1 MPMLK
6 YSTILQFLFLFVI
19 TSNSF
24 SQTSS
29 ITGKVRDF
37 DSGEP
42 VPFAL
47 VGVQGLSMNTTADL
61 DGNFVIQDIAPGFYN
76 LEVTSLGYE
85 KYIVFELEV
94 TVDRPAEV
102 EVSLKTASVG
112 LKEVE
117 IKASS
122 ISRSEESPLSARSI
136 GTSEIKRNPGG
147 NRDISRA
154 IRVLPG
160 VAIIPT
166 FRNDIIIRGGAANEN
181 RFYIDGIE
189 IPNINHFATQ
199 GASGGPVGML
209 NVDLINEVEFYS
221 GSFPVAR
228 GNMLSSLIEFGF
240 KEPRS
245 DKRTL
250 NMVVGSSDLGL
261 TVEGPTGQKSG
272 MILSVRRSYLQALF
286 ALLELPFLPTYNDYN
301 LKWSWRPNDENK
313 ITLISIGALD
323 DFRIN
328 TGLKT
333 DPDDENFLR
342 NRYLLDNLVTNDQWN
357 YTIGARW
364 DHYREKGSW
373 SLVVSRNML
382 QNDAYKY
389 EKNDE
394 SLPKTFDYTSNEQE
408 NKIRIERKISPQK
421 GWRILYGF
429 GYERAVYF
437 NASSFSDFSPITSD
451 TIEVNYKSDLSF
463 NKGQAFIQS
472 SKTFLNNKLTVSAGV
487 RTDVADVGS
496 ETKNPVD
503 QLSPRVSARWQW
515 STNWSFNVGSGIY
528 YQLPPYTALGFRNK
542 GELVNTDMK
551 YIRNAQVAAGVQFDG
566 EKSNRTVTLEGF
578 YKKYSNYPVSVQR
591 GISLANLGAD
601 FGVIGNE
608 DLVSVG
614 LGRAYGLELLLRQ
627 KLYKGFYGIVAYTFV
642 RSEFTGL
649 NEKYVASSWDSRHL
663 VSVTGGLQMKR
674 NYEVGFRFALS
685 GGLPYTPDDEEAS
698 LNVETW
704 NALNVALPDW
714 TRLNSERIETFHQ
727 LDVRVDKKW
736 YFDRW
741 TLDLFLDIQNIYNSV
756 TPLKPTLDVQ
766 RDQNGDPVLNSNDN
780 TRYLPNYLD
789 NSNGSVLPSIGL
801 IIEI

>member
-1 MPMLK
+1 MKSL
-6 YSTILQFLFLFVI
+6 LFLIPVLL
-19 TSNSF
+19 NSWLQA
-24 SQTSS
+24 QTSS
-29 ITGKVRDF
+29 ISGKVRDF
-37 DSGEP
+37 DTGEP

-47 VGVQGLSMNTTADL
+47 VSVQGLTMNTAADL
-61 DGNFVIQDIAPGFYN
+61 DGNFLIKDIAPGFYN
-76 LEVTSLGYE
+76 IEITSLGYE
-85 KYIVFELEV
+85 KFIVFELEV

-102 EVSLKTASVG
+102 DVVLKTASVG

-228 GNMLSSLIEFGF
+228 GNMLSSLLEFGF

-250 NMVVGSSDLGL
+250 NMVVGSSDLGI
-261 TVEGPTGQKSG
+261 TIDGPTGAKSG
-272 MILSVRRSYLQALF
+272 LVLSVRRSYLQALF

-301 LKWSWRPNDENK
+301 LKWAWRPDDQNK
-313 ITLISIGALD
+313 FTLISIGALD
-323 DFRIN
+323 NFNLN

-333 DPDDENFLR
+333 SPDDENFLR

-357 YTIGARW
+357 YTIGGRW

-389 EKNDE
+389 QQNDE
-394 SLPKTFDYTSNEQE
+394 NLPKTFDYSSNEQE
-408 NKIRIERKISPQK
+408 NKIRIERKLSPQK
-421 GWRILYGF
+421 GWRILYGA
-429 GYERAVYF
+429 GYERAVY
-437 NASSFSDFSPITSD
+437 NNSSSFSDFSPISD
-451 TIEVNYKSDLSF
+451 DTVLVKYNTDLSF
-463 NKGQAFIQS
+463 NKAQLFLQT
-472 SKTFLNNKLTVSAGV
+472 SKSFFNNKLIVSAGV
-487 RTDVADVGS
+487 RTDVADAGS
-496 ETKNPVD
+496 EMKNPID
-503 QLSPRVSARWQW
+503 QLSPRISAKWQL
-515 STNWSFNVGSGIY
+515 SPQWSFNVGSGIY
-528 YQLPPYTALGFRNK
+528 YQLPPYTALGFRNN
-542 GELVNTDMK
+542 GLLVNSDMK
-551 YIRNAQVAAGVQFDG
+551 YVRNEQVAAGLQFDG

-578 YKKYSNYPVSVQR
+578 YKKYSNYPVSVTR
-591 GISLANLGAD
+591 GISLANFGAD
-601 FGVIGNE
+601 FGVVGNE
-608 DLVSVG
+608 DLVSIG

-649 NEKYVASSWDSRHL
+649 DNKYVASSWDSRHL

-685 GGLPYTPDDEEAS
+685 GGLPYTPDDENAS
-698 LNVETW
+698 LNVDTW
-704 NALNVALPDW
+704 NTLNVALPDW
-714 TRLNSERIETFHQ
+714 SRLNSQRIETFHQ

-736 YFDRW
+736 YFNRW

-766 RDQNGDPVLNSNDN
+766 RDENGDPVLNPNDN